1 VFAISF
7 LTAKQ
12 QLRTGLVLSDTLKIR
27 LAILA
32 LSLLVVMLQYQLW
45 MGDGG
50 LLEVFQLQRA
60 IEDQRRQN
68 EELRERNLALDAEV
82 RDLKTAMDAIEERA
96 RLELGMVRRGETF
109 FRVVE

>member
-1 VFAISF
+1 M
-7 LTAKQ
+7 
-12 QLRTGLVLSDTLKIR
+12 LSDTLKIR
-27 LAILA
+27 LAIIA
-32 LSLLVVMLQYQLW
+32 LSLLVVVLQYQLW
-45 MGDGG
+45 IGDGG
-50 LLEVFQLQRA
+50 LLEVFELQRA

-96 RLELGMVRRGETF
+96 RLELGMVRQGETF

>member
-1 VFAISF
+1 M
-7 LTAKQ
+7 
-12 QLRTGLVLSDTLKIR
+12 LSDTLKIR
-27 LAILA
+27 LAIIA
-32 LSLLVVMLQYQLW
+32 LSLLLAMLHYQLW

-50 LLEVFQLQRA
+50 LLEVFELQRA

-96 RLELGMVRRGETF
+96 RLELGMVRQGETF